1 MTYDLATINASNP
14 LPPTDTADALLKELR
29 DAEGRLD
36 DALRDVRRLSIA
48 VGRASMHEHI
58 RTTIAETVS
67 KHKRVGRR

>member
-14 LPPTDTADALLKELR
+14 LPPTDTAEAVLKELR

-36 DALRDVRRLSIA
+36 DALRDVRHLSIA

-58 RTTIAETVS
+58 RTTISETVS
-67 KHKRVGRR
+67 NKRVGRR